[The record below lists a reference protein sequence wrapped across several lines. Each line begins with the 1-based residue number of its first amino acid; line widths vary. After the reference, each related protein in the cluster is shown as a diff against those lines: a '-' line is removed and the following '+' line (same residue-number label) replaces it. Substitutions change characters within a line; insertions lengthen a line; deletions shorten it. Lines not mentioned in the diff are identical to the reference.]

1 MFQGAESVPGSLG
14 GGRRDTRLLLVVPAL
29 GQTYGT
35 LPLPAGPCCCA
46 WQAGA
51 CPESRG
57 VGGAAPDGLS
67 CLQEAHVFSL
77 LTYGVWAAW
86 VWWACYLNLRLLL
99 RGGNPRKLLCQPSTH
114 VSSPQ
119 VCPIIP
125 SNTHTTPAKFPI
137 PVMPQ
142 HPKAPGAPLPTLH
155 RHSSPLDLASK

>member
-67 CLQEAHVFSL
+67 CLQEAHGFSL
-77 LTYGVWAAW
+77 LTFWGLGCLGLVG
-86 VWWACYLNLRLLL
+86 LL
-99 RGGNPRKLLCQPSTH
+99 P
-114 VSSPQ
+114 
-119 VCPIIP
+119 
-125 SNTHTTPAKFPI
+125 
-137 PVMPQ
+137 
-142 HPKAPGAPLPTLH
+142 HPKAASEGREPQKAPLPALHPCQFPPGLSHHPLKYPHHPGQVPHPSDAPTPKGTLGPSAYTP
-155 RHSSPLDLASK
+155 SSFKPSGSGF